1 MNKLISM
8 VNFVLQQDITDI
20 KQRDSIVKYANF
32 LRQPLKLEMFIN
44 CDDDGNVLKEPKK
57 TNYQVDVNTKCSG
70 WKYLYDNNDKLI
82 GYYDD
87 RKWKEDFVKYKQSKE
102 KVLFEDSVLID
113 ETMYHQTKRVL
124 IMLKSYPT
132 FRIFNQFYYRDG
144 SIERQLFPNNENLRI
159 EDLIKFELELT
170 ESAIKQ
176 IGL

>member
-102 KVLFEDSVLID
+102 KVLFEGIEFIRNGGVNFLTINED
-113 ETMYHQTKRVL
+113 
-124 IMLKSYPT
+124 T
-132 FRIFNQFYYRDG
+132 FAFHDFN
-144 SIERQLFPNNENLRI
+144 
-159 EDLIKFELELT
+159 IKFKYLTIEFLVQYNLKLT
-170 ESAIKQ
+170 ESALKQ

>member
-1 MNKLISM
+1 MKLTSM
-8 VNFVLQQDITDI
+8 VNFVLQKDITDI

-44 CDDDGNVLKEPKK
+44 CDDDGNFFEEPKN

-102 KVLFEDSVLID
+102 KVLFEI
-113 ETMYHQTKRVL
+113 E
-124 IMLKSYPT
+124 KSNYKFT
-132 FRIFNQFYYRDG
+132 
-144 SIERQLFPNNENLRI
+144 I
-159 EDLIKFELELT
+159 EDAKYLIGYYSTVEQFINAVISNEIMVNFNLT
-170 ESAIKQ
+170 SNAIKQ

>member
-1 MNKLISM
+1 MKLTSM

-32 LRQPLKLEMFIN
+32 LRQPLKLEMFVP
-44 CDDDGNVLKEPKK
+44 CDENGNVLQEPKK
-57 TNYQVDVNTKCSG
+57 TNYQVDVNAKCSG
-70 WKYLYDNNDKLI
+70 WKYLYDSNDKLI

-102 KVLFEDSVLID
+102 KVLFEGIEFRKNAGVNFLTINED
-113 ETMYHQTKRVL
+113 
-124 IMLKSYPT
+124 T
-132 FRIFNQFYYRDG
+132 FAFHDFN
-144 SIERQLFPNNENLRI
+144 
-159 EDLIKFELELT
+159 IKFKDITVEFLVQYNLKLT

>member
-1 MNKLISM
+1 MKLISM
-8 VNFVLQQDITDI
+8 TDFVLQQDITDI

-32 LRQPLKLEMFIN
+32 LNQPLKLEMFVP
-44 CDDDGNVLKEPKK
+44 CDDEENVLEEPNRWNDYLEFPESFDGNKEW
-57 TNYQVDVNTKCSG
+57 DE
-70 WKYLYDNNDKLI
+70 LYD
-82 GYYDD
+82 Y
-87 RKWKEDFVKYKQSKE
+87 QQAKE
-102 KVLFEDSVLID
+102 KVLFEDSILID

-132 FRIFNQFYYRDG
+132 FRILNQFYYRDG

-170 ESAIKQ
+170 ESALKQ

>member
-1 MNKLISM
+1 MKTLISM
-8 VNFVLQQDITDI
+8 VDFVLKQDITDI

-102 KVLFEDSVLID
+102 KVLFEGIEFRRNGGVNFLTIKEDTFAFFDFNVKFKNLTIEYLIQ
-113 ETMYHQTKRVL
+113 Y
-124 IMLKSYPT
+124 
-132 FRIFNQFYYRDG
+132 
-144 SIERQLFPNNENLRI
+144 
-159 EDLIKFELELT
+159 DLQLT
-170 ESAIKQ
+170 ENAVKQ

>member
-1 MNKLISM
+1 MKLISM

-20 KQRDSIVKYANF
+20 KQRDSIVKYANS
-32 LRQPLKLEMFIN
+32 LRQPLKPEMFVP
-44 CDDDGNVLKEPKK
+44 CVDGNVLQEPKK

-87 RKWKEDFVKYKQSKE
+87 RKWKEDFVKYKQFKE
-102 KVLFEDSVLID
+102 KVLFEDSVLIE

-170 ESAIKQ
+170 ESAKKQ

>member
-1 MNKLISM
+1 MKLISM

-44 CDDDGNVLKEPKK
+44 CDDDGNVLKEPKN

-102 KVLFEDSVLID
+102 KVLFEGIEFRRNGGVNFLTINED
-113 ETMYHQTKRVL
+113 
-124 IMLKSYPT
+124 T
-132 FRIFNQFYYRDG
+132 FAFHDFN
-144 SIERQLFPNNENLRI
+144 
-159 EDLIKFELELT
+159 IKFKYLTIEFLVQYDLKLT
-170 ESAIKQ
+170 ESALKQ

>member
-1 MNKLISM
+1 MTS
-8 VNFVLQQDITDI
+8 FVLENA
-20 KQRDSIVKYANF
+20 KQPYVEGTKYKDLVNYAKF
-32 LRQPLKLEMFIN
+32 LKQPLKLEMFVT

-102 KVLFEDSVLID
+102 KVLFEGFNLNQKDFSKLESIFCL
-113 ETMYHQTKRVL
+113 TKECFQ
-124 IMLKSYPT
+124 ITFFTKEKGCFMDNLKTNKTYEIKT
-132 FRIFNQFYYRDG
+132 
-144 SIERQLFPNNENLRI
+144 I
-159 EDLIKFELELT
+159 EDLIQFKLELT

>member
-102 KVLFEDSVLID
+102 KFLFEGIEFRRNGGVNFLTINED
-113 ETMYHQTKRVL
+113 
-124 IMLKSYPT
+124 T
-132 FRIFNQFYYRDG
+132 FAFHDFN
-144 SIERQLFPNNENLRI
+144 
-159 EDLIKFELELT
+159 IKFKYLTIEFLVQYDLKLT
-170 ESAIKQ
+170 ESALKQ

>member
-70 WKYLYDNNDKLI
+70 WKYLYDSNDKLI

-102 KVLFEDSVLID
+102 KVLFEGFENSTID
-113 ETMYHQTKRVL
+113 ELK
-124 IMLKSYPT
+124 IMFKICKLN
-132 FRIFNQFYYRDG
+132 I
-144 SIERQLFPNNENLRI
+144 I
-159 EDLIKFELELT
+159 EDLLNYKEEIQIT
-170 ESAIKQ
+170 ENAIKQ
-176 IGL
+176 INYENTRRNI

>member
-102 KVLFEDSVLID
+102 KVLFEGIEFRRNGGVNFLTINED
-113 ETMYHQTKRVL
+113 
-124 IMLKSYPT
+124 T
-132 FRIFNQFYYRDG
+132 FAFHDFN
-144 SIERQLFPNNENLRI
+144 
-159 EDLIKFELELT
+159 IKFKYLTIEFLVQYDLKLT
-170 ESAIKQ
+170 ESALKQ
-176 IGL
+176 IGI

>member
-102 KVLFEDSVLID
+102 KVLFEGIEFRRNGGVNFLTINED
-113 ETMYHQTKRVL
+113 
-124 IMLKSYPT
+124 T
-132 FRIFNQFYYRDG
+132 FAFHDFN
-144 SIERQLFPNNENLRI
+144 
-159 EDLIKFELELT
+159 IKFKYLTIEFLVQYDLKLT
-170 ESAIKQ
+170 ESALKQ

>member
-1 MNKLISM
+1 MKLTSM

-32 LRQPLKLEMFIN
+32 LRQPLKLEMFVP
-44 CDDDGNVLKEPKK
+44 CDENGNVLQEPKK
-57 TNYQVDVNTKCSG
+57 TNYQVDVNAKCSG
-70 WKYLYDNNDKLI
+70 WKYLYDSNDKLI

-102 KVLFEDSVLID
+102 KVLFENSVLID
-113 ETMYHQTKRVL
+113 ETMYKQTKRVL
-124 IMLKSYPT
+124 IMLKYYPT
-132 FRIFNQFYYRDG
+132 FRIFNQFFYRDG
-144 SIERQLFPNNENLRI
+144 RIERQLFPNNENLTI

>member
-1 MNKLISM
+1 MNKLISL

-102 KVLFEDSVLID
+102 KVLFEGIEFIRNGGVNFLTINED
-113 ETMYHQTKRVL
+113 
-124 IMLKSYPT
+124 T
-132 FRIFNQFYYRDG
+132 FAFHDFN
-144 SIERQLFPNNENLRI
+144 
-159 EDLIKFELELT
+159 IKFKYLTIEFLVQYDLKLT
-170 ESAIKQ
+170 ESALKQ

>member
-1 MNKLISM
+1 MKLISM

-32 LRQPLKLEMFIN
+32 LRQPLKPEMFVP
-44 CDDDGNVLKEPKK
+44 CVDGNVLQEPKK

-87 RKWKEDFVKYKQSKE
+87 RKWKEDFVKYKQFKE
-102 KVLFEDSVLID
+102 KVLFEDSVLIE
-113 ETMYHQTKRVL
+113 ETIYHQTKRVL

-144 SIERQLFPNNENLRI
+144 SIESQLFPNNENLRI

-170 ESAIKQ
+170 ESAKKQ

>member
-1 MNKLISM
+1 MKLISM

-20 KQRDSIVKYANF
+20 KQRNSIVKYANF

-102 KVLFEDSVLID
+102 KVLFEDSVIID
-113 ETMYHQTKRVL
+113 NTNFKSTERLM
-124 IMLKSYPT
+124 ISLKNKST
-132 FRIFNQFYYRDG
+132 FRIFNKFKYHNG
-144 SIERQLFPNNENLRI
+144 SIEIQLFPNNENLII